1 MAVVEVKPPKA
12 ILSLYS
18 PGLTMLQDT
27 VARLSRLNIN
37 ETMTICNEEHRFL
50 VAEQLRSCGTES
62 KILLEPEGRNT
73 APALALA
80 TLVLNDI
87 DGLIL
92 AMPADH
98 VIPDDEAFSRAIGD
112 AIAAAEQGFLVT
124 FGVAPTEPSTG
135 YGYIELGEELGFA
148 NVRRVASFKE
158 KPNST
163 TAAEYQRSGKYA
175 WNSGIFLF
183 KASTYLD
190 ELEVHRPDIMSSCA
204 LAARALAR
212 DNDFVRVDSDEFLRC
227 PAESID
233 YAVMEKLQRQ
243 WSFLWWQIGMTW
255 GISIQFGRLQRR
267 MLRAIQLKVTHCCM
281 TPKIVISML
290 LTN

>member
-1 MAVVEVKPPKA
+1 MDKLNAIIMAGGSGTRLWPLSRSSHPKQF
-12 ILSLYS
+12 LSLYS

-124 FGVAPTEPSTG
+124 LV
-135 YGYIELGEELGFA
+135 
-148 NVRRVASFKE
+148 
-158 KPNST
+158 
-163 TAAEYQRSGKYA
+163 
-175 WNSGIFLF
+175 
-183 KASTYLD
+183 
-190 ELEVHRPDIMSSCA
+190 
-204 LAARALAR
+204 
-212 DNDFVRVDSDEFLRC
+212 
-227 PAESID
+227 
-233 YAVMEKLQRQ
+233 
-243 WSFLWWQIGMTW
+243 
-255 GISIQFGRLQRR
+255 
-267 MLRAIQLKVTHCCM
+267 
-281 TPKIVISML
+281 
-290 LTN
+290 